1 MNNSADAEALQSVE
15 GGPVYRVALDGTG
28 ISFPVRHGES
38 VLNAARRAG
47 HWLPFECGWGSCNR
61 CKATL
66 VEGELESLFPQA
78 PAIDARDERR
88 RRHLLC
94 QSTAASDAVVKVLS
108 VESSAPVERPTAD
121 YVGTLVGVR
130 ELAPSIAE
138 FRFTLT
144 TPAGEPVVAD
154 FRPGQYGVLE
164 IDEDLR
170 RCYSMANVPGT
181 DVVEFIIKRY
191 EGHIGSTRMFELQ
204 PGAKIPIELPYG
216 DMWLRDSDR
225 PVIMIAGGTGVSAIL
240 SLARSIVDDPAWEHR
255 NVHVLYGA
263 ATREELVCWEEL
275 EELTEGHRTHLH
287 GAVVHANDDWT
298 GGRGF
303 VTTSLAALLTAEFAQ
318 EHDLLNA
325 EVYLAGPPPMVK
337 AVQEVLSEQ
346 GIQLDRIHVDSFG

>member
-1 MNNSADAEALQSVE
+1 MTSANDARTPVE
-15 GGPVYRVALDGTG
+15 GGPEFRVTLDGTG
-28 ISFPVRHGES
+28 DSFVMRRGENILS
-38 VLNAARRAG
+38 AARRAG
-47 HWLPFECGWGSCNR
+47 YWLPFECGWGSCNR

-66 VEGELESLFPQA
+66 VEGELEYLFPEA

-88 RRHLLC
+88 KRYLLC
-94 QSTAASDAVVKVLS
+94 QTTPTSDVVIKTLS
-108 VESSAPVERPTAD
+108 VSAEAPHERPTRD
-121 YVGTLVGVR
+121 YVGTLVSVR

-138 FRFTLT
+138 FRF
-144 TPAGEPVVAD
+144 AVSHSDGSAAVAD
-154 FRPGQYGVLE
+154 FRPGQYAVLH
-164 IDEDLR
+164 IDDDLK

-181 DVVEFIIKRY
+181 DFVEFIIKRY
-191 EGHIGSTRMFELQ
+191 EGHVGSMRMFELQ

-255 NVHVLYGA
+255 HVHVLYGA

-275 EELTEGHRTHLH
+275 EDLTEGHRTHLH

-303 VTTSLAALLTAEFAQ
+303 VTTSLTALLTAEFAQ